1 MDNPVTHR
9 ELEQFK
15 ELMESEN
22 DRLKEENDRQNHRI
36 YNLEESIKE
45 ISNLTA
51 ATQKLA
57 DNMENMLKVQ
67 EQQSNRLA
75 QIESRDGEKWR
86 KAMAYIGTALLGA
99 VLAIVLQN
107 WIIGYRRRESEET
120 EKDDGYYPNIYCCI
134 STCLY
139 CYNASFI
146 LHHWCNSRYF
156 MHLCVYSVW
165 RGMRHHGVD

>member
-36 YNLEESIKE
+36 NNLEESIKE

-86 KAMAYIGTALLGA
+86 KAMAYIGTAYTWCCSRPLFCK
-99 VLAIVLQN
+99 
-107 WIIGYRRRESEET
+107 IG
-120 EKDDGYYPNIYCCI
+120 
-134 STCLY
+134 L
-139 CYNASFI
+139 
-146 LHHWCNSRYF
+146 
-156 MHLCVYSVW
+156 
-165 RGMRHHGVD
+165 